1 MDDCQQELQYIGLRI
16 AYFRKMRNL
25 TQAKLAEKVGIN
37 KNYLSQIESGST
49 NKAISL
55 PLLIRVA
62 KILEIE
68 LSVLVDLSDL
78 DKTKNELHRQLDD
91 LKSIFEEAKQLND
104 ELDKMI
110 AEMDKF
116 EVNNVYESD
125 IKEKDT

>member
-116 EVNNVYESD
+116 EVNKVYESD